1 MISLRNLIILYYF
14 SPLTLLMNKW
24 PFKNDINGT
33 LALIKG
39 FPGDSDGKKIHLRC
53 RRPGFDPWIGKIL
66 WRREWQPSPVFLPGK
81 PPGQR
86 SLVGCSPRG
95 RKDSDK
101 TERLRTRNVKVKC
114 SLIMF
119 CFIFLKFSVNFV
131 LYYCKM
137 Y

>member
-14 SPLTLLMNKW
+14 SPLTLLMNQW

-53 RRPGFDPWIGKIL
+53 RRPGSI
-66 WRREWQPSPVFLPGK
+66 PGL
-81 PPGQR
+81 GR
-86 SLVGCSPRG
+86 SSAEGSGNPLQCSCLENPMDRGAWWAVVG

-119 CFIFLKFSVNFV
+119 CFIFLKFTVNFV